1 MGLIERLQENV
12 EATSWR
18 GEIPMSYV
26 YTAGRAG
33 EAFFQAL
40 KERGEIL
47 GARCEAL
54 GVTYVPAQMFCER
67 TFERLEDAYVPVP
80 NRGVVHTFSVVHE
93 TYDEKPQEPVVI
105 ALVQFEGTEGGLFHK
120 VDVAPED
127 CHIGMPVEAVLEPEG
142 DRKGGLLDIRHFRP
156 L

>member
-1 MGLIERLQENV
+1 MGLIERLQLNV
-12 EATSWR
+12 DATSWR

-40 KERGEIL
+40 KEKGEIL
-47 GARCEAL
+47 GARCASR
-54 GVTYVPAQMFCER
+54 GVTYVPAQIFCER
-67 TFERLEDAYVPVP
+67 TFERLEDDFVPVP
-80 NRGVVHTFSVVHE
+80 NRGVVRTFSVVHE
-93 TYDEKPQEPVVI
+93 TFDEKPMEPTVV

-127 CHIGMPVEAVLEPEG
+127 CAIGMPVEAVLKPEG
-142 DRKGGLLDIRHFRP
+142 EREGGILDILHFRP